1 MYPRRRIRHRGVHP
15 IKCMGHDEGELP
27 LSPKL
32 TWPYLIQD
40 IIDEVWR
47 NKLSLIVVVVITLF
61 SVIAVSILPFF
72 EEFWEIPYAVEILI
86 FFGSF
91 TIIPMM
97 VFYIIIFLGVRKKV
111 SQRSS

>member
-1 MYPRRRIRHRGVHP
+1 
-15 IKCMGHDEGELP
+15 MGHDEGEPP

-40 IIDEVWR
+40 IIDEVYR

-61 SVIAVSILPFF
+61 SVIAVSILPFS
-72 EEFWEIPYAVEILI
+72 EEFWEIPYAVGILI
-86 FFGSF
+86 FLGSF

-97 VFYIIIFLGVRKKV
+97 VFYIIIFLRVRKKV
-111 SQRSS
+111 SQRPS

>member
-1 MYPRRRIRHRGVHP
+1 MDR
-15 IKCMGHDEGELP
+15 DERESP
-27 LSPKL
+27 LSRKL

-47 NKLSLIVVVVITLF
+47 NKLSLIVVVAITLF
-61 SVIAVSILPFF
+61 SVITVSILPFF
-72 EEFWEIPYAVEILI
+72 GEFWEIPYAGGILI

-97 VFYIIIFLGVRKKV
+97 FFYIIIFLRVRKKV
-111 SQRSS
+111 SQRPS

>member
-1 MYPRRRIRHRGVHP
+1 MHHIEYMDR
-15 IKCMGHDEGELP
+15 DERESP
-27 LSPKL
+27 LSRKL

-47 NKLSLIVVVVITLF
+47 NKLSLIVVVAITLF
-61 SVIAVSILPFF
+61 SVITVSILPFF
-72 EEFWEIPYAVEILI
+72 GEFWEIPYAWGILI

-97 VFYIIIFLGVRKKV
+97 FFYIIIFLRVRKKV
-111 SQRSS
+111 SQRPS

>member
-1 MYPRRRIRHRGVHP
+1 ME
-15 IKCMGHDEGELP
+15 HDEGEPP

-40 IIDEVWR
+40 IIDEVYR

-72 EEFWEIPYAVEILI
+72 EEFWEIPYAMGILI

-97 VFYIIIFLGVRKKV
+97 VFYIIIFLRVRKNV
-111 SQRSS
+111 NQRSS

>member
-1 MYPRRRIRHRGVHP
+1 MN
-15 IKCMGHDEGELP
+15 HDEGEDP
-27 LSPKL
+27 LNSKL

>member
-1 MYPRRRIRHRGVHP
+1 MS
-15 IKCMGHDEGELP
+15 HDEGEP
-27 LSPKL
+27 SLSPKL

-47 NKLSLIVVVVITLF
+47 NKLSLIVVVFITLF

-72 EEFWEIPYAVEILI
+72 EEFWEIPYAVGILI

-97 VFYIIIFLGVRKKV
+97 FFYIKIFLGVRKKV
-111 SQRSS
+111 SQRPL

>member
-1 MYPRRRIRHRGVHP
+1 
-15 IKCMGHDEGELP
+15 MGHDEGESP
-27 LSPKL
+27 ASPKL
-32 TWPYLIQD
+32 TWPYLIQE

-72 EEFWEIPYAVEILI
+72 EEFWEIPYAVGILI
-86 FFGSF
+86 FLGSF

-97 VFYIIIFLGVRKKV
+97 FFYIVIFLRVRKKV
-111 SQRSS
+111 SQSAG

>member
-1 MYPRRRIRHRGVHP
+1 
-15 IKCMGHDEGELP
+15 MGHDEGENP

-72 EEFWEIPYAVEILI
+72 EEFWEITYSVEILI

-111 SQRSS
+111 SQRTS